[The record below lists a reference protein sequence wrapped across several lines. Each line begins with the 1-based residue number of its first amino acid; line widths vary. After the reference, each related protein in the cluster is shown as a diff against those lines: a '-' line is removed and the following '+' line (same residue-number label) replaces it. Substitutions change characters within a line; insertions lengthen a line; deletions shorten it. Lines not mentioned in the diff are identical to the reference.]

1 MQLQSVQSVY
11 VPSLFLIECFFPP
24 LQEQQQQMAAKI
36 SKLQHEY
43 QQLEASLKT
52 YTGEDLSS
60 LTSVAELGELEQQLE
75 SAVGKVRA
83 RKVVSLLVILIPGK
97 YCFCKLKF

>member
-1 MQLQSVQSVY
+1 
-11 VPSLFLIECFFPP
+11 
-24 LQEQQQQMAAKI
+24 MAAEF

-43 QQLEASLKT
+43 QQLGASLKT

-60 LTSVAELGELEQQLE
+60 LTSVVELGELEQQLE

-83 RKVVSLLVILIPGK
+83 RKVSTVQ
-97 YCFCKLKF
+97 